1 MRALQSKPIFL
12 IFWHMKWVDNGQD
25 IKKNQYSVRW
35 PIAGTTE
42 STEVREPTDLINALT
57 ARRQWRW
64 GRQVETW
71 VLMCKRYPPSDPP
84 GPTAIPIISIYHD
97 KGRGRPNIEMHW
109 GSPTALLYS
118 SNSEK
123 IFKNNQWNKTV
134 PFSIVAEGG
143 INDENLYPPSEPP
156 TACCQGAFIE
166 ETNLFWDL
174 HLLSLFQ
181 LVRVTRWNENVILFT
196 F

>member
-1 MRALQSKPIFL
+1 M
-12 IFWHMKWVDNGQD
+12 
-25 IKKNQYSVRW
+25 
-35 PIAGTTE
+35 
-42 STEVREPTDLINALT
+42 
-57 ARRQWRW
+57 
-64 GRQVETW
+64 
-71 VLMCKRYPPSDPP
+71 
-84 GPTAIPIISIYHD
+84 
-97 KGRGRPNIEMHW
+97 
-109 GSPTALLYS
+109 
-118 SNSEK
+118 
-123 IFKNNQWNKTV
+123 
-134 PFSIVAEGG
+134 AEGG